1 MKIGVFVY
9 NFKHKKTQ
17 EGILWLMLHGY
28 KIDCILAADPVQL
41 NFYPSKMR
49 VSQKDLEYM
58 HPSEIAKNLGI
69 PYHVVVHNSKEC
81 ESLIKKYD
89 LDIGII
95 LGARI
100 LKENIINAFKVGI
113 LNMHP
118 GILPDNRGLDT
129 IKWAILKNMKQGVSC
144 HLISKEIDRG
154 KLIIKKEINVYEDDT
169 LLDIFLRIQNMEQV
183 LMINS
188 LKILESGE
196 RNFQLVGEGN
206 YSQSVPPDL
215 EKDLLRRFEAY
226 KKNYTKL

>member
-41 NFYPSKMR
+41 NFYQSKMR